1 MMKLICLALISLLSF
16 NATKSYATTRPGE
29 IKVIDNDKDPDLRMA
44 KFYMN
49 EATPDYISAINQIQK
64 VLRRNPNNTE
74 AQELLDICNKKLEE
88 IRIAQEK
95 KETDDFNTACKIGT
109 TSALASFIEKYPESK
124 YKQQAQDR
132 IDDYQLWSKALVANT
147 KDAYKKYLNDSK
159 NQAYK
164 AEAEQKIID
173 IESDEEWQNCKNALS
188 IENIEAYLRKFPN
201 SKNDAEAKYN
211 LNILKGEKAFE
222 NKDYAN
228 AYKHLLLANQYK
240 SLSGLPKKHF
250 YETIDWYKYNE
261 VSKST
266 DKNKVYSYL
275 TSLSANSPY
284 YDKASNLY
292 AILLAKEL
300 NEYSLDPSY
309 DLVLSYAKDKY
320 TQNYVKSY
328 IDISKEKR
336 SKLRHQRRVAAH
348 KRWWKENFK
357 LGIDADIE
365 TNVNEASGSDM
376 FYSVGVVAR
385 FGSYKHLFNLV
396 FGVKY
401 RWFRVMPEYDSFYN
415 SDDVKWTYFGGAVCI
430 PVSFRFNITD
440 ISKRSRLFLG
450 VGGEYGAY
458 VSDFIKDNNYMGKN
472 YVAVW
477 PQIGITSP
485 HFDIS
490 MYWKIYAKSPFI
502 KDLSEEYDE
511 LKCNNLIGLQMAIF
525 F

>member
-1 MMKLICLALISLLSF
+1 MKTLSLYIAVSLALFCLPSIASNTIPACYINMAEDVEPYLKL
-16 NATKSYATTRPGE
+16 
-29 IKVIDNDKDPDLRMA
+29 A
-44 KFYMN
+44 KFCMN
-49 EATPDYISAINQIQK
+49 KSEPDYSTAIAQLKKALNIE
-64 VLRRNPNNTE
+64 PNNRE
-74 AQELLDICNKKLEE
+74 AQTLLAECEEELEK

-109 TSALASFIEKYPESK
+109 TSALVSFIEKYPESK

-147 KDAYKKYLNDSK
+147 KEAYGQYLNDSK

-164 AEAEQKIID
+164 AEAEQKITD
-173 IESDEEWQNCKNALS
+173 IEADEEWENCKNSLS
-188 IENIEAYLRKFPN
+188 IEKLEAYLKKFPD

-250 YETIDWYKYNE
+250 YETIEWYKYNE
-261 VSKST
+261 ISKST

-292 AILLAKEL
+292 AMLLAKEL

-309 DLVLSYAKDKY
+309 DLALSYAKDKY

-328 IDISKEKR
+328 IDISKDKR

-401 RWFRVMPEYDSFYN
+401 RWFRVMPEYDSYYN
-415 SDDVKWTYFGGAVCI
+415 DNSSEWKIPGGAVCI

-458 VSDFIKDNNYMGKN
+458 VSDFIKDNNYMEKN